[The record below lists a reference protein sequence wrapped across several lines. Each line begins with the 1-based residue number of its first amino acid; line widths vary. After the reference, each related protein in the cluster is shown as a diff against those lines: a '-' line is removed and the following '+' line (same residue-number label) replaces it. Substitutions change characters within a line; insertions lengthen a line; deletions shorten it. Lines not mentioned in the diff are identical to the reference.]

1 MALWPSGPRA
11 VRFLE
16 WRLRIFGAG
25 AVLGLA
31 GIFLDISWLVTAA
44 LVVLIGGVAMRYT
57 ANPGAVDEEEG
68 VVDPEA

>member
-1 MALWPSGPRA
+1 M
-11 VRFLE
+11 
-16 WRLRIFGAG
+16 
-25 AVLGLA
+25 LGLA